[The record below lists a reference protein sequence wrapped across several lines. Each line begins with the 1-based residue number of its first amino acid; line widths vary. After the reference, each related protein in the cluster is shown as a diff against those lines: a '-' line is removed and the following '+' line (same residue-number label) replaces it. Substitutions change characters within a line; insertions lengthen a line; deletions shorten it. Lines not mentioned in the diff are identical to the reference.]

1 MIPKTQFDLFI
12 VINKYGSVM
21 RICQTFGEA
30 YSAISEMVDGG
41 RLIET
46 KDVYDNTLYASEK
59 NINSV
64 YRIETGLFTYNAN
77 KPLVNIA
84 YERYKMR
91 KELFSELV

>member
-12 VINKYGSVM
+12 VINKFGSVM
-21 RICQTFGEA
+21 RICQTFGDA
-30 YSAISEMVDGG
+30 YSEISEIVHGG

-46 KDVYDNTLYASEK
+46 KDIYGHTLYVSENDTDK
-59 NINSV
+59 V